1 MHSLDG
7 SNENSLEELA
17 WDQFIRTKVGHHDM
31 DDLDDLNLDDIM
43 MGDAPAVKDDALI
56 HPDVAPAEADDDDN
70 DDEVDDEI
78 AALKGKLH
86 NIAIINEMGR

>member
-56 HPDVAPAEADDDDN
+56 HPDVAPEEADDD

-78 AALKGKLH
+78 AALKGKLQ
-86 NIAIINEMGR
+86 NIAINNEMGR